1 MNVKRRIS
9 RILAGAVLAGTLY
22 SGQVSLAGAADK
34 VFMLLPNTTTTRF
47 EARDAPLFVEAMKK
61 DAPNVEVV
69 VQNGEGDPVRQQRL
83 VEDAISQGAKAI
95 VLVASD
101 ANLAAGSLKAAA
113 DAHVPVVLYDHDA
126 RGGAAAAHVVFD
138 SLAVGEAQGKRAA
151 ELIESMK
158 KDVVNIAL
166 VKGQE
171 GEYGTQQYEKGQRE
185 FLDPLIKSGKVAI
198 ACEQYTQNWDPHLAQ
213 SFSEDCLTRTGG
225 KVDMFIA
232 MNDGCAGGTIAA
244 LVSQGYKPGKIIVT
258 GGQNADVEALRY
270 IVEGWLDNTV
280 LKDLRTQASKAAE
293 VVASIVD
300 GKGVPKDLVNGTVNN
315 GFMDVPAVFLPVKNI
330 TLSNVQDVATAG
342 IWTWQQICK
351 GATDAQ
357 ACNGK
362 Q

>member
-1 MNVKRRIS
+1 
-9 RILAGAVLAGTLY
+9 
-22 SGQVSLAGAADK
+22 
-34 VFMLLPNTTTTRF
+34 MLLPNTTTTRF

-61 DAPNVEVV
+61 DAPGVEVV

-113 DAHVPVVLYDHDA
+113 DANVPVVLYDHDA
-126 RGGAAAAHVVFD
+126 RGGKAQAHIVFD

-151 ELIESMK
+151 ELIGSMK
-158 KDVVNIAL
+158 KDVVRVAL
-166 VKGQE
+166 VKGQQ

-185 FLDPLIKSGKVAI
+185 FLDPLIKSGKIVI
-198 ACEQYTQNWDPHLAQ
+198 ACDQYTQNWDPSLAQ

-244 LVSQGYKPGKIIVT
+244 LVSQGYKPGQIIVT

-293 VVASIVD
+293 VVASIVA
-300 GKGVPKDLVNGTVNN
+300 GKGVPKELVNGTVNN

-330 TLSNVQDVATAG
+330 TADNVGDVVTAG
-342 IWTWQQICK
+342 IWTWQQICQ
-351 GATDAQ
+351 GATGAP
-357 ACNGK
+357 ACKGR

>member
-1 MNVKRRIS
+1 V
-9 RILAGAVLAGTLY
+9 
-22 SGQVSLAGAADK
+22 
-34 VFMLLPNTTTTRF
+34 
-47 EARDAPLFVEAMKK
+47 ARDAPLFVAAMKK

-69 VQNGEGDPVRQQRL
+69 VQNGEGDPARQQRL

-95 VLVASD
+95 VLAASD

-126 RGGAAAAHVVFD
+126 RGGPAAAHIVFD

-151 ELIESMK
+151 ELIQNMK
-158 KDVVNIAL
+158 KDVVNVAL

-185 FLDPLIKSGKVAI
+185 FLDPLIKSKKVAVV
-198 ACEQYTQNWDPHLAQ
+198 CEQYTQNWDPNIAQ
-213 SFSEDCLTRTGG
+213 KFAEDCLTRTGD
-225 KVDMFIA
+225 KVDMFVA
-232 MNDGCAGGTIAA
+232 MNDGCAGGVIAA

-293 VVASIVD
+293 VVASIVN
-300 GKGVPKDLVNGTVNN
+300 GKGVPKELVNGSVNN

-330 TLSNVQDVATAG
+330 TANDVADVVSAG
-342 IWTWQQICK
+342 IWTWPQICK

-357 ACNGK
+357 ACQGK
-362 Q
+362 